1 MSDCKMKHYA
11 GKVCKKPEKEHGT
24 FANWR
29 EISNL
34 SYYLKEQ
41 EREKEGGGLHLSLY
55 KLTAVE
61 MR

>member
-1 MSDCKMKHYA
+1 MLKGLQKARKRAWYICKL
-11 GKVCKKPEKEHGT
+11 E
-24 FANWR
+24 R
-29 EISNL
+29 ISNL
-34 SYYLKEQ
+34 SCYYLKEQ